1 MLLNFNVS
9 EKHISSPQADDARI
23 VCNNGDITA
32 EFSFD
37 AEWEGVSVT
46 ARFSDGAGYT
56 DVLIENGCCAV
67 PAVRTPGWL
76 EVGVYGGDMLA
87 SDVVRLKCVES
98 ALTRDLP
105 PADPSPDIYSQLLK
119 KLSQNSVST
128 ATVDS
133 HGDLLLSFLDGTAIN
148 AGRVRGEDGDA
159 GYVHIRYS
167 ESDPAYGAAISTE
180 PAAWMGVYCGT
191 SENAPSQPS
200 DYKWYRIKG
209 EVGPQGEQGATGP
222 TGPEGPQGPQG
233 EPGPQG
239 EKGDTG
245 PQGERGIQGLQ
256 GPQGIQGPQGPQ
268 GEKGDTG
275 AKGEQGATGPT
286 GPAGPQ
292 GPQGDPGPQ
301 GEPGEKGADG
311 LTPSIGANGNW
322 FIGDA
327 DTGVSSSGAA
337 DIGDGTLSA
346 DKSDIL
352 MAHRLNLIDPE
363 NRIVGKAVDML
374 TGEVYT
380 QANSVCSDLIPIT
393 GGNYYETNLRYVL
406 QYDSEG
412 EFLGYAERES
422 NGYSIFIHEDAAFFR
437 WSYTGSTAQSE
448 EPERTR
454 FLGDCKYVDTDAG
467 TFGPTSFEQY
477 EKYVPEFRDSRL
489 LELYTTYLGIKS
501 LKGKKICFIGDGFT
515 STNGW
520 PNYACSQLGAVN
532 HGCFAQNGA
541 RFSVPSGSSDATSA
555 YGQAYT
561 MVSQGCDPD
570 IIVISMGMNDAKAN
584 VSIGTPVTGSA
595 AQYDTTTFCGGVQNC
610 LKYIMNKFPRAVI
623 FVGYSPLMPQG
634 VEFSDDNDYVNQL
647 RRLSELYGARWIDMR
662 RCGISMLVSAQS
674 NCFTIMSD
682 GLGPTTEG
690 HKRIGQYVASVLGT
704 L

>member
-233 EPGPQG
+233 
-239 EKGDTG
+239 
-245 PQGERGIQGLQ
+245 
-256 GPQGIQGPQGPQ
+256 
-268 GEKGDTG
+268 
-275 AKGEQGATGPT
+275 
-286 GPAGPQ
+286 
-292 GPQGDPGPQ
+292 DPGPQ

-322 FIGDA
+322 FIGDT

-467 TFGPTSFEQY
+467 TFGPNSFEQY

-541 RFSVPSGSSDATSA
+541 RFSVLSGSSDATSA